1 MHALLLSKED
11 KSILAMKKALEA
23 QQIRLAIKSDVFE
36 ITDFVH
42 EYDCIIL
49 DSLSPQEAP
58 SVVKRIRNA
67 HCASS
72 IVVLDSCQSTQERI
86 HLYECG
92 ADDCLLRPFSLS
104 EFAARLRALMRRQGG
119 HVNHTLRVA
128 DLEID
133 CLRHTAKRGK
143 RVLNLTSKE
152 FALLE
157 YLMRNAGRPL
167 TRSMIMEHVW
177 NEDYEGLTNV
187 VDVFVNMLR
196 RKIDRD
202 FQLKLLRTARGI
214 GYLIEDPG
222 DVVVDE
228 RYSNMNEARAC

>member
-11 KSILAMKKALEA
+11 KSILAMKKALES
-23 QQIRLAIKSDVFE
+23 QQIKLVIKSDIFE
-36 ITDFVH
+36 ATDFAG

-58 SVVKRIRNA
+58 SVVKRIRGA
-67 HCASS
+67 RFASP
-72 IVVLDSCQSTQERI
+72 IIILDSCESTQDRI

-104 EFAARLRALMRRQGG
+104 EFVARLRAVMRRQGG

-133 CLRHTAKRGK
+133 CLRRTARRSGK
-143 RVLNLTSKE
+143 LLNLTSKE

-187 VDVFVNMLR
+187 VDVFINLLR

-222 DVVVDE
+222 DVVADE
-228 RYSNMNEARAC
+228 AYSNMNEARAC

>member
-1 MHALLLSKED
+1 MHALLLSKEHN
-11 KSILAMKKALEA
+11 SNVAMMKALEA
-23 QQIRLAIKSDVFE
+23 QQIRLAVKSDVLE
-36 ITDFVH
+36 AIH
-42 EYDCIIL
+42 LAREYDCIIV
-49 DSLSPQEAP
+49 DSWLPQEAP
-58 SVVKRIRNA
+58 AIVTRIRSA
-67 HCASS
+67 HFASP
-72 IVVLDSCQSTQERI
+72 IIVLDGCESTQDRI
-86 HLYECG
+86 RLYECG

-104 EFAARLRALMRRQGG
+104 EFVARLRALMRRQGG
-119 HVNHTLRVA
+119 HINHTLRVA

-133 CLRHTAKRGK
+133 CLRRTAKRGGK
-143 RVLNLTSKE
+143 LLNLTSKE

-187 VDVFVNMLR
+187 VDVFINLLR

-214 GYLIEDPG
+214 GYLIEDPA
-222 DVVVDE
+222 DVGFE
-228 RYSNMNEARAC
+228 EPFSSMNQAQAC

>member
-11 KSILAMKKALEA
+11 NSILAMKQALES
-23 QQIRLAIKSDVFE
+23 QQIRLAIKSDIFE
-36 ITDFVH
+36 ITDFAR

-49 DSLSPQEAP
+49 DSLPPQEAP
-58 SVVKRIRNA
+58 SVVKRVRNA
-67 HCASS
+67 HCAAS
-72 IVVLDSCQSTQERI
+72 IIVLDSCQSTEDRI

-104 EFAARLRALMRRQGG
+104 EFVARLRALMRRQGG
-119 HVNHTLRVA
+119 DVNHTLRVA

-133 CLRHTAKRGK
+133 CLRRTAKRGN
-143 RVLNLTSKE
+143 RLLSLTGKE

-177 NEDYEGLTNV
+177 NEHYEGLTNV

-196 RKIDRD
+196 RKVDRD
-202 FQLKLLRTARGI
+202 FRLKLLRTARGV
-214 GYLIEDPG
+214 GYLIHDPS
-222 DVVVDE
+222 DVAVDE
-228 RYSNMNEARAC
+228 TYSNIDEARAC

>member
-11 KSILAMKKALEA
+11 NSILAMKQALES
-23 QQIRLAIKSDVFE
+23 QQIRLAIKSDIFE
-36 ITDFVH
+36 ITDFAR

-67 HCASS
+67 HLASP
-72 IVVLDSCQSTQERI
+72 IIVLDSCQSTEDRI

-104 EFAARLRALMRRQGG
+104 EFVARLRALMRRQGG

-133 CLRHTAKRGK
+133 CLRRTAKRGN
-143 RVLNLTSKE
+143 RLLSLTGKE

-177 NEDYEGLTNV
+177 NEHYEGLTNV

-202 FQLKLLRTARGI
+202 FRLKLLRTARGV
-214 GYLIEDPG
+214 GYLIHDPS
-222 DVVVDE
+222 DVAVDE
-228 RYSNMNEARAC
+228 TYSNIDEARAC

>member
-1 MHALLLSKED
+1 MHALLLSKQQN
-11 KSILAMKKALEA
+11 SNVALKKALEA
-23 QQIRLAIKSDVFE
+23 QQISLAAKSEIFE
-36 ITDFVH
+36 ATDLAR

-49 DSLSPQEAP
+49 DSWTPEEAP
-58 SVVKRIRNA
+58 AIVRRIRSA
-67 HCASS
+67 HCASP
-72 IVVLDSCQSTQERI
+72 IIVLDSCQSTEDRI
-86 HLYECG
+86 RLYECG
-92 ADDCLLRPFSLS
+92 ADECLLRPFSLS
-104 EFAARLRALMRRQGG
+104 EFVARLRALMRRQGG
-119 HVNHTLRVA
+119 HLNHTLRVA

-133 CLRHTAKRGK
+133 CLRHTAKRGGK
-143 RVLNLTSKE
+143 NLNLTSKE

-187 VDVFVNMLR
+187 VDVFINLLR

-214 GYLIEDPG
+214 GYMIEDPG
-222 DVVVDE
+222 E
-228 RYSNMNEARAC
+228 IGMGEHFTGMNEAQAC